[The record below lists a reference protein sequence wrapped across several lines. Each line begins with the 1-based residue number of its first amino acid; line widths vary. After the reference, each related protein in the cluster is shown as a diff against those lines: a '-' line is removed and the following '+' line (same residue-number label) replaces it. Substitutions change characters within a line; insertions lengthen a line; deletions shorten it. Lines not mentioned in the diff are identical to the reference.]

1 LQAGTFTSR
10 RQNVGD
16 HDATPKGAV
25 GLLQDMA
32 VLAGDILVSPI
43 PPKFLSAREFARG
56 TIGML
61 G

>member
-1 LQAGTFTSR
+1 
-10 RQNVGD
+10 
-16 HDATPKGAV
+16 
-25 GLLQDMA
+25 MA

-43 PPKFLSAREFARG
+43 PPEFLSAREFARG